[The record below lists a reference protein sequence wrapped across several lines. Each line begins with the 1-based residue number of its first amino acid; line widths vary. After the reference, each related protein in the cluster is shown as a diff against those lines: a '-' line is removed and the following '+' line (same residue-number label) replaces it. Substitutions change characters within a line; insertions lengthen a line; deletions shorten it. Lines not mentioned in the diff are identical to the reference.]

1 MDTGC
6 FNYSNLGVYRK
17 IYLALVCISTL
28 FLSAV
33 LISSFVNEGLY
44 EYSFLYLSAFLIGRA
59 IWLCV
64 AVSRRSVQQIY
75 VLTLLFIFNPLAALL
90 ILGIAIVS
98 KRENKEADEQAEV
111 YCQL

>member
-1 MDTGC
+1 MDTAR

-17 IYLALVCISTL
+17 IYLALVCIGTL

-33 LISSFVNEGLY
+33 LISSFANEGFY

-64 AVSRRSVQQIY
+64 AVSRRSVQQLY
-75 VLTLLFIFNPLAALL
+75 VLALLSILNPLGALL
-90 ILGIAIVS
+90 ILWIATVS
-98 KRENKEADEQAEV
+98 KREASAGTVNT
-111 YCQL
+111 